1 MLITEQQ
8 IDDFKT
14 DRRDITPPLPMVF
27 RLVPILFYLSL
38 VFLVVV
44 GSLALWHAKVAAD
57 RLEEARQGVAQVK
70 KDISQQKTARAALEK
85 RIRESTNLESWVLAS
100 MPLQPLVVAIIR
112 SMKPDT
118 ALVNLSI
125 ERDPETPSQLR
136 LSMRMNADSDDQ
148 LTDTLEVIRSM
159 NYREISPTQ
168 TMIKG
173 DLAYRASLLWQ
184 KTDEEE
190 ITPQSRAAQALEP

>member
-1 MLITEQQ
+1 MLIAGQQ

-14 DRRDITPPLPMVF
+14 DRKDITPPLPMVF

-38 VFLVVV
+38 LFLVVI
-44 GSLALWHAKVAAD
+44 GSVALWHSKVAKD
-57 RLEEARQGVAQVK
+57 RLQEARQRVVQVK
-70 KDISQQKTARAALEK
+70 NEITQTKAARATLEAQ
-85 RIRESTNLESWVLAS
+85 IRESTNLESWVLAS

-112 SMKPDT
+112 SMRPDT
-118 ALVNLSI
+118 ALVNLSV
-125 ERDPETPSQLR
+125 ERDPETPSQLK
-136 LSMRMNADSDDQ
+136 LSLRMNADSDEQ
-148 LTDTLEVIRSM
+148 LNDTLAVIRDM

-184 KTDEEE
+184 KSDEEDISPE
-190 ITPQSRAAQALEP
+190 SRAAQTVEP